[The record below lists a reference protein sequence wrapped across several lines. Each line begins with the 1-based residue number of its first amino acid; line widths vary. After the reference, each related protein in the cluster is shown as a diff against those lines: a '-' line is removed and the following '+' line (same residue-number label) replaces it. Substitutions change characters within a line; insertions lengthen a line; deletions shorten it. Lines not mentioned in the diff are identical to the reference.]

1 MLPFNGE
8 NGKRLTEDK
17 IIFVLLDV
25 RLLNVSF
32 KIKILKPQNEVI
44 HSLLFPEQFS
54 LYQMEKE
61 GNAFG
66 VKKIRTLPCVHT
78 L

>member
-1 MLPFNGE
+1 MLHVTIYW
-8 NGKRLTEDK
+8 GKWK
-17 IIFVLLDV
+17 MVI
-25 RLLNVSF
+25 LN
-32 KIKILKPQNEVI
+32 PQNEVI

-66 VKKIRTLPCVHT
+66 VKKIRTPPCVHT

>member
-1 MLPFNGE
+1 MRDASCYRLM
-8 NGKRLTEDK
+8 GKMEDG
-17 IIFVLLDV
+17 DTH
-25 RLLNVSF
+25 
-32 KIKILKPQNEVI
+32 PQNEVI

-66 VKKIRTLPCVHT
+66 VKKIRTPPCVHS